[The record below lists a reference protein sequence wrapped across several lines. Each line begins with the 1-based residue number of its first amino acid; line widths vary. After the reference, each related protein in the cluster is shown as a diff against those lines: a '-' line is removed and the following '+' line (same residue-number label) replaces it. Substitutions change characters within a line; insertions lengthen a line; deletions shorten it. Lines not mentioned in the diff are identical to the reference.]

1 VTAAESTPLRL
12 ASTAGR
18 WTIAAA
24 VLGSGVVFI
33 ESTVVSVAL
42 PAMGRD
48 LALGVAGLQWIVNG
62 YLITLSALLLLG
74 GALGDALGQKRVFET
89 GLVAFAAGSLLCAV
103 APTFPLLVA
112 ARLVQGA
119 AGALLVPSSL
129 AFLDTAFAEEDRS
142 EAIGR
147 WAGWSAVSTAVGPL
161 LGGGVVDVASWRW
174 LFTAVAPLALLALWI
189 SRSRLPRPAR
199 RPRQRVDFTGGLL
212 ISAGLG
218 GLVWALIEGPS
229 RGPTPAVIAA
239 GLAGLA
245 LLAGF
250 FWFETRAAAPLL
262 PLGIFRSRQF
272 SGANATTLLVYAAL
286 GALFFFLMIQLQG
299 VLGYGGLAAGASL
312 LPINLLML
320 ALSPRAGRWGE
331 RWGARVPITIGA
343 LLAAVGLA
351 LFSRVGSGAGYATEV
366 LPATLF
372 FGAGLAVLVAPL
384 TSSVLAVAEE
394 GRTGVASAVNNAT
407 ARLAGL
413 LATSLIPLA
422 TGIGGLDDFAG
433 PAFAAAF
440 RQAMWI
446 SAALCAAGGVVAWL
460 TVTEC
465 GPTSSAPH
473 PSPTHGCARRRAEAA
488 RAEPHGARTAT

>member
-1 VTAAESTPLRL
+1 
-12 ASTAGR
+12 
-18 WTIAAA
+18 
-24 VLGSGVVFI
+24 
-33 ESTVVSVAL
+33 
-42 PAMGRD
+42 MGRD
-48 LALGVAGLQWIVNG
+48 LGLGVAGLQWIVNG

-74 GALGDALGQKRVFET
+74 GALGDALGQKRVFEA
-89 GLVAFAAGSLLCAV
+89 GLLAFAAGSLLCAA
-103 APTFPLLVA
+103 APSFLLLVA

-129 AFLDTAFAEEDRS
+129 AFLDTAFAEEERS

-174 LFTAVAPLALLALWI
+174 LFAAVAPLALLALWI
-189 SRSRLPRPAR
+189 SRSRLAR
-199 RPRQRVDFTGGLL
+199 TAPPPRQRVDFTGALL

-218 GLVWALIEGPS
+218 AVVWALIEGPG
-229 RGPTPAVIAA
+229 RGPAPAVIAA
-239 GLAGLA
+239 GLLGLV

-250 FWFETRAAAPLL
+250 VWFETRTASPLL

-286 GALFFFLMIQLQG
+286 GALFFFLMVQLQG

-312 LPINLLML
+312 LPINVLML
-320 ALSPRAGRWGE
+320 VLSPRAGRWGE
-331 RWGARVPITIGA
+331 RSGARVPITIGA
-343 LLAAVGLA
+343 LLAAAGLA
-351 LFSRVGSGAGYATEV
+351 LFSRVGPGAGYVTEV
-366 LPATLF
+366 LPATLV

-394 GRTGVASAVNNAT
+394 GRAGVASAVNNAA

-413 LATSLIPLA
+413 LATALIPLA

-465 GPTSSAPH
+465 GPISAAPH
-473 PSPTHGCARRRAEAA
+473 PSPTHGCAQRRAEAA
-488 RAEPHGARTAT
+488 RAGSHA